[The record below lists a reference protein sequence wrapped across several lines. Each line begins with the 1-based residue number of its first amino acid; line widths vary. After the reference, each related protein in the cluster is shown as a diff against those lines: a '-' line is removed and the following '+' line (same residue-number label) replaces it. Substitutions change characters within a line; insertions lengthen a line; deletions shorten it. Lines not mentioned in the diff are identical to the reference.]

1 MSQSQRRLAK
11 TGTYW
16 LTHIGVAVGVG
27 WAVTG
32 SLAAGLAIGL
42 IEPTVQAV
50 AYWLHERAWERVPA
64 RSQPAG

>member
-1 MSQSQRRLAK
+1 MSPSIRRLAK

-16 LTHIGVAVGVG
+16 ILHIGVAVTVG

-50 AYWLHERAWERVPA
+50 AYWLHERAWERAPTAA
-64 RSQPAG
+64 RAAR

>member
-1 MSQSQRRLAK
+1 MTPSQRRLAK

-16 LTHIGVAVGVG
+16 VTHIGVAVAVG

-42 IEPTVQAV
+42 IEPTVQAI
-50 AYWLHERAWERVPA
+50 AYWLHERAWEGRPA
-64 RSQPAG
+64 RPEPAR